1 MKKEN
6 QSNDGTSESNV
17 HKPEKPAND
26 PPTKAL
32 AEEVLSVASE
42 TELTARLQR
51 LEEKID
57 SLHSMVEKR
66 LLYDKAKETA
76 FDRLYADLDRER
88 KNVAGEFLKPILR
101 DILQFYDHVVE
112 AARQHPDVEELLG
125 MLREGLLEV
134 LYRADVEPID
144 VISDKFDRKL
154 QCVKRVEATEKE
166 HEDWTV
172 AEVIRDGFRQGDS
185 VLRPQQVVVR
195 RFKETQGEG
204 ETAHE

>member
-1 MKKEN
+1 MKEEN
-6 QSNDGTSESNV
+6 QPHDGTAEPSI
-17 HKPEKPAND
+17 HKPEEPAND
-26 PPTKAL
+26 PPTETL
-32 AEEVLSVASE
+32 AEEVVSVASE

-51 LEEKID
+51 VEERID

-112 AARQHPDVEELLG
+112 AARQHPEVEELLG

-134 LYRADVEPID
+134 LYRADVEPIQ

-154 QCVKRVEATEKE
+154 QCVKRVEATENE

-172 AEVIRDGFRQGDS
+172 AEVIRDGFRLGGR

-195 RFKETQGEG
+195 RFKETEGEG
-204 ETAHE
+204 DAAHA

>member
-6 QSNDGTSESNV
+6 QSNDRASEPDIN
-17 HKPEKPAND
+17 KPEKPAND
-26 PPTKAL
+26 PPTKTL

-51 LEEKID
+51 VEEKID
-57 SLHSMVEKR
+57 FLQSMVEKR

-101 DILQFYDHVVE
+101 DIIQFYDHVVE
-112 AARQHPDVEELLG
+112 AARQHPEIEELLG

-134 LYRADVEPID
+134 LYRADVEPIE
-144 VISDKFDRKL
+144 VSGHSIGIVPHFFVACLDR
-154 QCVKRVEATEKE
+154 
-166 HEDWTV
+166 
-172 AEVIRDGFRQGDS
+172 
-185 VLRPQQVVVR
+185 QV
-195 RFKETQGEG
+195 
-204 ETAHE
+204 